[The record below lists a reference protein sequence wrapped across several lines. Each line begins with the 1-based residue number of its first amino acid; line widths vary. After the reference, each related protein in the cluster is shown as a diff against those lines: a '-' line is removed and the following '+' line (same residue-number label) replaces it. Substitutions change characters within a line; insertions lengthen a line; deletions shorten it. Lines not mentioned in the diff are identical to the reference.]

1 MKLVL
6 FIYLFVLSIY
16 IGAAVT
22 GCLITNSSD
31 AGELSLMKRKRGQ
44 KTVDAY
50 KGVQGACVG
59 LSGIVWILLIYSIY
73 RDISLKLAKAI
84 IFVTLFLGFV
94 TLIAS
99 IVQYELV
106 GNVKLETG
114 DFSITSEA
122 DVLRDLTTFKNLH
135 AESPMYNGLFS
146 LFAFTYV
153 AIIYLAYNINNNN
166 KLKLFEGAKKTTKKK
181 KSDLDRIIDEES
193 K

>member
-1 MKLVL
+1 
-6 FIYLFVLSIY
+6 
-16 IGAAVT
+16 
-22 GCLITNSSD
+22 
-31 AGELSLMKRKRGQ
+31 MKRKRGQ

-84 IFVTLFLGFV
+84 IFVTLFLGFI